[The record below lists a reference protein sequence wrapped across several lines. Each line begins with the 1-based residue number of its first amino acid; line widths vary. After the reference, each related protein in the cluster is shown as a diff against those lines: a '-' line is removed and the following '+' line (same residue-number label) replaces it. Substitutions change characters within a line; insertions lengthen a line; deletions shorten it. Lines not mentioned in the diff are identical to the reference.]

1 MIGQNKGKFQQEV
14 LRRYSD
20 GKISA
25 GRGAEILGISLREFL
40 DLLERKGVAI
50 NWGSDAFL
58 KSGEATFGE

>member
-1 MIGQNKGKFQQEV
+1 MVNRNKGTLQQEV
-14 LRRYSD
+14 LRQYST

-40 DLLERKGVAI
+40 DLLEREGIAI
-50 NWGSDAFL
+50 NWDSEAFL